1 VTVDE
6 KCECGPKNGS
16 VVGKFECAVSE
27 CECGEVECG
36 VLSVTVPYL
45 GNAPEFTAIRGFSEV
60 LGWRSIPA
68 F

>member
-1 VTVDE
+1 V
-6 KCECGPKNGS
+6 S

-45 GNAPEFTAIRGFSEV
+45 GNALTEGNVVVMMVKEKKPWEIITDKPLI
-60 LGWRSIPA
+60 L
-68 F
+68 